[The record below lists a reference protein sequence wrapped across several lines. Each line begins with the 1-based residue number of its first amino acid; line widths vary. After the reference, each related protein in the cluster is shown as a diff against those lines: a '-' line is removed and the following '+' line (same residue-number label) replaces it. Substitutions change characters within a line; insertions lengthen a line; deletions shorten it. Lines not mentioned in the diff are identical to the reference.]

1 MLCSDYMASTL
12 PTSNR
17 TLLNQL
23 RVETAS
29 TVVVQLYLYEALLQ
43 RVQKNLVHH
52 HVTYLV
58 FFFLFCSRVRVGWND
73 IGIKR

>member
-12 PTSNR
+12 LTLNR

-58 FFFLFCSRVRVGWND
+58 FYFFFVLFGGQGWVE
-73 IGIKR
+73 